1 MRPEFDQQLDQLH
14 RLLTQMGNLCE
25 QAISLSAL
33 ALREGTKAQIQKVG
47 SLEYEIDRLE
57 RDTETIC
64 MRLLLRQQPVAAD
77 LRTISA
83 ALKMI
88 SDMERIGDQAADIA
102 ELIPYIAPSSL
113 GTKVRI
119 RDMADATVQMVS
131 DSVRAFVL
139 SDLEL
144 ASQVVKADDQVD
156 ALFEQVKEELMAL
169 IPQDSID
176 AKSALDLLMTA
187 KYFERIGDHAVNI
200 AEWVEFSITGVHRS
214 EEHHAISSL

>member
-169 IPQDSID
+169 IPQHSID

>member
-14 RLLTQMGNLCE
+14 RLLSQMGNLCQ

-169 IPQDSID
+169 IPQHSID